1 MAGSTTGVPMSS
13 WYGWYQTATPPP
25 YYSKATYATTSYCTE
40 VFKYYT
46 TKASDFNSTTYAAL
60 SFRFLEAALSCY
72 VEQKYYTD
80 AQIYYTTA
88 YATPSYN
95 TAAPST
101 TPKKPPI
108 TQLRIRCLVYYI
120 DEIKYCP
127 ARNYYQLRF
136 IFIAIS
142 TIMSPLL
149 RPIHLTSEVFFCMC
163 WKIAE
168 IQDWLKNYK
177 CMFLFFL
184 STFPPADDCMMWENI
199 SECYEQIIHLAK
211 YINKNSNSCF
221 TFQ

>member
-1 MAGSTTGVPMSS
+1 MSRLTAQKLLFRATLNRNTTLML
-13 WYGWYQTATPPP
+13 
-25 YYSKATYATTSYCTE
+25 K
-40 VFKYYT
+40 
-46 TKASDFNSTTYAAL
+46 
-60 SFRFLEAALSCY
+60 
-72 VEQKYYTD
+72 
-80 AQIYYTTA
+80 
-88 YATPSYN
+88 
-95 TAAPST
+95 ST
-101 TPKKPPI
+101 TPRPTLHLATTPQPPV
-108 TQLRIRCLVYYI
+108 LHRRSRLLHNYVRCLVYYI

-199 SECYEQIIHLAK
+199 SECYVQIIHLAK